1 MNDEDKKEKL
11 FQTTERQN
19 WTKLSEEELKR
30 LSASRAGMYGRKQ
43 ETEDNK

>member
-19 WTKLSEEELKR
+19 WTKLSEEELRR
-30 LSASRAGMYGRKQ
+30 LSASRACMYGRKQ
-43 ETEDNK
+43 ETEDN

>member
-1 MNDEDKKEKL
+1 MMKIKKKL

-30 LSASRAGMYGRKQ
+30 LSASRVCMYGSKQ
-43 ETEDNK
+43 ETEDN

>member
-1 MNDEDKKEKL
+1 MMKIKKKI

-30 LSASRAGMYGRKQ
+30 LSA
-43 ETEDNK
+43 